1 MNHTLKRIINFLRP
15 RPQYIKLPVEEIL
28 GNTSLKSIVDK
39 FNDFYYKSGNSGN
52 LNWRGAEML
61 KNPCDLW
68 SYIDIFQELKPSV
81 IIETGTHH
89 GASAMFYADICNIL
103 NINSKVIT
111 IDINPKWNVN
121 PESLNILSIKGKS
134 TDDTVVDEVRTYVER
149 YSNTGNIVVLLDS
162 DHSKENVLRE
172 LSIYSQ
178 FVTEGSYVVV
188 EDTNVNGHPSFPEHG
203 PGPWEAV
210 DKFLDG
216 KGSAHFEVDRTKE
229 RFLLTF
235 NPRGYLRKKT
245 RSDGNC

>member
-1 MNHTLKRIINFLRP
+1 MKHFIKRVVNFLRP

-28 GNTSLKSIVDK
+28 CNSSVKGIVDK
-39 FNDFYYKSGNSGN
+39 FNDFYYTSGNPGN

-89 GASAMFYADICNIL
+89 GASAMFYADICKAL
-103 NINSKVIT
+103 NIDCKVIT
-111 IDINPKWNVN
+111 IDINPKWSID
-121 PESLNILSIKGKS
+121 PKSLNILSIKGMS
-134 TDDTVVDEVRTYVER
+134 TNSSVVNEVKAYVER
-149 YSNTGNIVVLLDS
+149 YANSGNVIVLLDS
-162 DHSKENVLRE
+162 DHSRENVIRE

-178 FVTEGSYVVV
+178 FVTEGSYAIV
-188 EDTNVNGHPSFPEHG
+188 EDTNVNGHPSFPAHG

-210 DKFLDG
+210 DDFLDG
-216 KGSAHFEVDRTKE
+216 EGSTYFEVDRSRE

-235 NPRGYLRKKT
+235 NPRGYLRKKINT
-245 RSDGNC
+245 

>member
-1 MNHTLKRIINFLRP
+1 MKHFLKRIINVLRP

-28 GNTSLKSIVDK
+28 ENSSLKSIVDK
-39 FNDFYYKSGNSGN
+39 FNDFYYTSGNSGN

-81 IIETGTHH
+81 IIETGTHY

-103 NINSKVIT
+103 NINCKVIT
-111 IDINPKWNVN
+111 IDINPKWSID
-121 PESLNILSIKGKS
+121 PESLNILSLKGMS
-134 TDDTVVDEVRTYVER
+134 TDDSVVDEVRTYVQR
-149 YSNTGNIVVLLDS
+149 HSNSGNVVVMLDS

-172 LSIYSQ
+172 LRIYSQ
-178 FVTEGSYVVV
+178 FVTEGSYVIV
-188 EDTNVNGHPSFPEHG
+188 EDTNVNGHPSFPSHG

-210 DKFLDG
+210 DEFISG
-216 KGSAHFEVDRTKE
+216 KGCAYFEVDRTKE

-235 NPRGYLRKKT
+235 NPRGYLRKKINT
-245 RSDGNC
+245 AI